1 MTRHPT
7 TRAGMTPR
15 PRSTKADGSLRLL
28 AVSHLEDEPHG
39 QVGGRLAGAGLPLQ
53 GRVLRRPEGERA
65 LAEVVSL
72 SKGFASAVDVCLPWC
87 SQAVCV
93 ARIAFTSIRRD

>member
-1 MTRHPT
+1 
-7 TRAGMTPR
+7 MTPR
-15 PRSTKADGSLRLL
+15 PRSTEADGSLCLL

-65 LAEVVSL
+65 LSEVVSL
-72 SKGFASAVDVCLPWC
+72 GEGFA
-87 SQAVCV
+87 
-93 ARIAFTSIRRD
+93 RRVPALVQPGRMRWENGVSLH